1 MMKWSLHSDNFTPR
15 WMHAGASKYRTN
27 DKKMREL
34 DVKSI
39 KAEALGKS
47 KVCYCARICCHFIHS
62 NNRLAYIYTIESEIK
77 TLRLGHPVIAREISD
92 VRSRWFNTLL
102 SIATCHCL
110 STTPTFGAAAAH
122 VITKSQGDRRQM
134 KKTCYV
140 GLPKTTG
147 MLDEKFR

>member
-1 MMKWSLHSDNFTPR
+1 
-15 WMHAGASKYRTN
+15 MHAGASKYRTN

-92 VRSRWFNTLL
+92 VYDPGGSTHYSVLPLATACQPLRPSALQQLHTSLRSHRVT
-102 SIATCHCL
+102 
-110 STTPTFGAAAAH
+110 
-122 VITKSQGDRRQM
+122 GD
-134 KKTCYV
+134 K
-140 GLPKTTG
+140 
-147 MLDEKFR
+147 